1 MFAIIEIS
9 GHQHKVQENQ
19 EILVD
24 LTGQEEGKEF
34 KCENVMLVGEGAS
47 LKIGKPYVSGAAVTL
62 KVTENTKGEKIQ
74 GFTYRRR
81 QGTHRAWGHRQQ
93 LQKLQVVKIIQG

>member
-24 LTGQEEGKEF
+24 LTGTPEGQEI
-34 KCENVMLVGEGAS
+34 KCEKVMLVGEGANV
-47 LKIGKPYVSGAAVTL
+47 KIGKPYVDGAAVTL
-62 KVTENTKGEKIQ
+62 KVAADVKGEKIN

-81 QGTHRAWGHRQQ
+81 QGTRRAWGHRAK
-93 LQKLQVVKIIQG
+93 LQRLQVVKISA